1 MPRPKGLPKSGGR
14 NKGTQNRVTAKRE
27 AKIAASGLTPLDYM
41 LGIMRAE
48 HPNGASPEIMQA
60 REELRFEA
68 AKAAAP
74 YVHARLQTTT
84 LAGDPEKPLKV
95 DAMSELETA
104 RRLAF
109 LLAQAGRNAA

>member
-14 NKGTQNRVTAKRE
+14 NKGTPNKVTAKRE
-27 AKIAASGLTPLDYM
+27 AEIAASGLTPLDYM
-41 LGIMRAE
+41 LGIMRSQ
-48 HPNGASPEIMQA
+48 HPENASPEIIQA

-74 YVHARLQTTT
+74 YVHPRLQSTT
-84 LAGDPEKPLKV
+84 LAGDPDKPLTV
-95 DAMSELETA
+95 DTLSELEAA

-109 LLAQAGRNAA
+109 LMTKAAGNAA